1 MRFRLIAGMAVVAGA
16 GANAVG
22 GARLM
27 AQDTPAELT
36 GCLDLTVGAWVVETY
51 VDRLYPRPGESEE
64 WNPVPP
70 RIMFAGPLER
80 IPSNTRIV
88 VPEGAPAMPAGYS
101 TGLSGGR
108 IESDSL
114 RIAFSDGYTGTM
126 AKLGRS
132 GDGWTGTMRSFTD
145 VIPHQVYARP
155 VAMSRVDCESPLPI
169 PGGESAPL
177 GQVVELEGGQVIT
190 LGEPLPEQLETVAL
204 PRFDWNRRWS
214 TRVADMELTT
224 ARNAV
229 GVVGR
234 TRGLFGTTDSIQ
246 VHTDPDGLVYS
257 VRLLYVGPD
266 ALEIWEERLRNQ
278 YGAPGTASGVPGV
291 HIYRNASTYLWLR
304 PSAPDRAEVLLTDR
318 GR

>member
-1 MRFRLIAGMAVVAGA
+1 MRFRLIVAMAAVAGA
-16 GANAVG
+16 GANVVG
-22 GARLM
+22 DGRLM

-36 GCLDLTVGAWVVETY
+36 GCLDVTVGAWVVETY
-51 VDRLYPRPGESEE
+51 VDRLHPRPGESEE

-101 TGLSGGR
+101 TGWTGGR
-108 IESDSL
+108 IEGDSL
-114 RIAFSDGYTGTM
+114 EVFFSSGYTGM
-126 AKLGRS
+126 RAKLGRS
-132 GDGWTGTMRSFTD
+132 GDGWTGTMRSFTPTSFPTRFMPD
-145 VIPHQVYARP
+145 RW
-155 VAMSRVDCESPLPI
+155 AMSRVDCESPLPI

-204 PRFDWNRRWS
+204 PPFDWNRRWS

-246 VHTDPDGLVYS
+246 
-257 VRLLYVGPD
+257 GP
-266 ALEIWEERLRNQ
+266 
-278 YGAPGTASGVPGV
+278 
-291 HIYRNASTYLWLR
+291 HR
-304 PSAPDRAEVLLTDR
+304 P
-318 GR
+318 